1 MRVYKIYANVQKFGK
16 GIGPAVFETTAGS
29 PDEARRN
36 AGYQAFT
43 RYGRAARLVDVKV
56 KDMSPKS
63 AVVQT
68 ALF

>member
-1 MRVYKIYANVQKFGK
+1 MRVYKVYAEVEKFGK
-16 GIGPAVFETTAGS
+16 GIGPAVFDTTAVS
-29 PDEARRN
+29 PQKAAANAR
-36 AGYQAFT
+36 YQAFT